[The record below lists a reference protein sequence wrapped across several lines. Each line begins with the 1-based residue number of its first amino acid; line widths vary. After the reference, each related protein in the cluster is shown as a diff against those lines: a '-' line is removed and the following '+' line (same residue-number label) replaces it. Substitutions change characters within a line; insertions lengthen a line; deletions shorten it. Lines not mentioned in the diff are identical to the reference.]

1 MRVLISADM
10 EGATG
15 VTHVVDTEQGK
26 APYERFRRLL
36 TQDVN
41 AAIAGAF
48 DGGATEVVV
57 NEAHWTMRNI
67 LLEELDPR
75 AEMISGFYKPLVM
88 MEGVDDADLVF
99 FTGYHGRA
107 GVEGVLSHTFLD
119 TPIVTVELNGEPC
132 SEARMNAAMAGSVG
146 VPVGMVSGDDVIC
159 AEAQALFPGVEVA
172 ATKTAIG
179 RVAARCLPPA
189 VTAERIGDAARRA
202 VAEAGGLAPYRP
214 GPPYTFRIEV
224 RHTTQA
230 DVCTYVPGVVREGPT
245 AVSLTSADYR
255 GAFRGFIALALLI
268 SSASEGI

>member
-15 VTHVVDTEQGK
+15 VTSVVDTKQGE

-48 DGGATEVVV
+48 DGGATGLVV

-75 AEMISGFYKPLVM
+75 AEMISGFYKPLIM
-88 MEGVDDADLVF
+88 MEGVDDVDVVF

-107 GVEGVLSHTFLD
+107 GVEGVLSHTFPD
-119 TPIVTVELNGEPC
+119 TPIVSVELNGEPC

-146 VPVGMVSGDDVIC
+146 VPVGVVSGDDVIC
-159 AEAQALFPGVEVA
+159 AEAQALFPSVKVA
-172 ATKTAIG
+172 VTKTAID
-179 RVAARCLPPA
+179 RVSARCLPPA
-189 VTAERIGDAARRA
+189 VTAERIREAARQA
-202 VAEAGGLAPYRP
+202 VADAGGLEPYRLE
-214 GPPYTFRIEV
+214 PPYTFRIEV

-230 DVCTYVPGVVREGPT
+230 AVCTYFPGVVREGPT
-245 AVSLTSADYR
+245 TVSLTSADYR
-255 GAFRGFIALALLI
+255 EAFRGFIGLALTI

>member
-159 AEAQALFPGVEVA
+159 AEAQALFPGVRVA